1 VYSVESVDW
10 GLSKSIDLEEKMAKN
25 LVIVESPTKAKTIKK
40 FLGKNYDVIASEGH
54 IRDLPKSSMGID
66 IENDY
71 EPHYITIRGKGE
83 LLSSLKK
90 AAKKADYVYLATDP
104 DREGEAISYHLSVAL
119 KLEDKN
125 FKRIAFNEITKGAV
139 KNSLKNARSID
150 MDLVDAQQARR
161 VVDRLVGY
169 EISPL
174 LWEKLGKKSLSA
186 GRVQSVALKMISDR
200 EKEIEVFIPNEYW
213 TLVADIKVPGQKQ
226 IVKFDL
232 KKDINTGSDAEALK
246 KKLMGADF
254 IVTDIKTTSRS
265 KKAPVPFTTS
275 TLQQTAS
282 SRINFSTSKTMRVA
296 QQLYEGVEIKGLG
309 TVGLITY
316 LRTDSTRISEE
327 ADARVREYIR
337 ENFGAEYEADK
348 EASAQDSKAKNI
360 QDAHEAIRPTDVTI
374 TPASIKGKVS
384 TEQYKLYKLIY
395 ERFVGS
401 RMKPAQYSIF
411 TVTLTA
417 AGETFKASSSTVTFA
432 GYQNVYNAEEE
443 KVKNKVNL
451 SGIEKGDKLDC
462 EDIETTQHFT
472 EPPAHYTESLL
483 VRTMEENGIGRPST
497 YAPTISLLLNRRYIV
512 KEQKNLYITEL
523 GQAVN
528 NVMETAFPEIVD
540 IDFTANM
547 ETLLD
552 SIGEGKTDWK
562 VVVRNFYPDLEDEIK
577 HASENL
583 EKIKI
588 ADEESD
594 EICEE
599 CGARMVIKYGS
610 YGKFL
615 ACPNFPNCRNT
626 KPYYEKIG
634 VTCPDCGGDI
644 VRKITRKGRPFYGC
658 INYPECQFTSWN
670 RLVEKK
676 CPKCGKYMVIKG
688 KKIACSDN
696 ECGYIEAQPEE

>member
-1 VYSVESVDW
+1 
-10 GLSKSIDLEEKMAKN
+10 MAKN

-83 LLSSLKK
+83 LLATLKK
-90 AAKKADYVYLATDP
+90 ASKKADFVYLATDP

-119 KLEDKN
+119 KLEDKK
-125 FKRIAFNEITKGAV
+125 FKRITFNEITKNAV
-139 KNSLKNARSID
+139 KTSIKNARTID

-200 EKEIEVFIPNEYW
+200 EKEIDAFIPKEYW
-213 TLVADIKVPGQKQ
+213 TIEADVKVPGQKGLVSFEYKGE
-226 IVKFDL
+226 IADGKE
-232 KKDINTGSDAEALK
+232 AENLK
-246 KKLMGADF
+246 KKLMKSDF
-254 IVTDIKTTSRS
+254 IVSDIKTSTRT

-275 TLQQTAS
+275 TLQQTAAS
-282 SRINFSTSKTMRVA
+282 KINFSTSKTMRVA
-296 QQLYEGVEIKGLG
+296 QQLYEGVEIKGRG

-327 ADARVREYIR
+327 ADANVRQYIR
-337 ENFGAEYEADK
+337 DTFGAEYEAEKTESTGD
-348 EASAQDSKAKNI
+348 KAKNI

-374 TPASIKGKVS
+374 TPAVLKGNV
-384 TEQYKLYKLIY
+384 TAEQYKLYKLIY

-401 RMKPAQYSIF
+401 RMKPAEYSIY
-411 TVTLTA
+411 TVTISADDSL
-417 AGETFKASSSTVTFA
+417 FKASSSTVTFA
-432 GYQNVYNAEEE
+432 GYQNVYNTEEE
-443 KVKNKVNL
+443 KAKKAVNL
-451 SGIEKGDKLDC
+451 GGIQKGDKLDC
-462 EDIETTQHFT
+462 EEIRTIQHFT
-472 EPPAHYTESLL
+472 EPPSHYTESLL

-497 YAPTISLLLNRRYIV
+497 YAPTIATLLNRRYIV

-562 VVVRNFYPDLEDEIK
+562 VVVRNFYPDLENEIK

-588 ADEESD
+588 ADEVSD
-594 EICEE
+594 EYCED
-599 CGARMVIKYGS
+599 CGAQLVIKYGA

-615 ACPNFPNCRNT
+615 ACPNFPECRFT
-626 KPYYEKIG
+626 KPYFEKIG
-634 VTCPDCGGDI
+634 VACPDCGGDI
-644 VRKITRKGRPFYGC
+644 VRKTTRKGRPFYGC
-658 INYPECQFTSWN
+658 INYPECEFTSWN
-670 RLVEKK
+670 RLVNKK
-676 CPKCGKYMVIKG
+676 CPKCGKYMIIKG
-688 KKIACSDN
+688 KKIVCSDN
-696 ECGYIEAQPEE
+696 ECGYTEDRPEED

>member
-1 VYSVESVDW
+1 
-10 GLSKSIDLEEKMAKN
+10 MAKN

-66 IENDY
+66 IDNDY

-83 LLSSLKK
+83 LLATLKK
-90 AAKKADYVYLATDP
+90 ASKKADFVYLATDP

-119 KLEDKN
+119 KLEDKK
-125 FKRIAFNEITKGAV
+125 FKRITFNEITKNAV
-139 KNSLKNARSID
+139 KTSIKNARTVD

-200 EKEIEVFIPNEYW
+200 EKEIEAFIPKEYW
-213 TLVADIKVPGQKQ
+213 TIEADVKVPGQKGLVSFEYKGE
-226 IVKFDL
+226 I
-232 KKDINTGSDAEALK
+232 TGGKEDEDLK
-246 KKLMGADF
+246 KKLMKSDF
-254 IVTDIKTTSRS
+254 IVSDIKTSTRT

-275 TLQQTAS
+275 TLQQTAAS
-282 SRINFSTSKTMRVA
+282 KINFSTSKTMRVA
-296 QQLYEGVEIKGLG
+296 QQLYEGVEIKGRG

-327 ADARVREYIR
+327 ADANVRQYIR
-337 ENFGAEYEADK
+337 DTFGAEYEAEKTEPTGD
-348 EASAQDSKAKNI
+348 KAKNI

-374 TPASIKGKVS
+374 TPAVLKGNV
-384 TEQYKLYKLIY
+384 TAEQYKLYKLIY

-401 RMKPAQYSIF
+401 RMKPAEYSIY
-411 TVTLTA
+411 TVTISA
-417 AGETFKASSSTVTFA
+417 DDSMFKASSSTVTFT
-432 GYQNVYNAEEE
+432 GYQNVYNTEEE
-443 KVKNKVNL
+443 KAKKAVNL
-451 SGIEKGDKLDC
+451 GGIQKGDKLDC
-462 EDIETTQHFT
+462 EEIRTLQHFT
-472 EPPAHYTESLL
+472 EPPSHYTESLL

-497 YAPTISLLLNRRYIV
+497 YAPTIATLLNRRYIV

-562 VVVRNFYPDLEDEIK
+562 VVVRNFYPDLENEIK

-588 ADEESD
+588 ADEVSD
-594 EICEE
+594 EYCEE
-599 CGARMVIKYGS
+599 CGAQLVIKYGA

-615 ACPNFPNCRNT
+615 ACPNFPECRFT
-626 KPYYEKIG
+626 KPYFEKIG
-634 VTCPDCGGDI
+634 VACPDCGGDI
-644 VRKITRKGRPFYGC
+644 VRKTTRKGRPFYGC
-658 INYPECQFTSWN
+658 INYPECEFTSWN
-670 RLVEKK
+670 RLVNKK
-676 CPKCGKYMVIKG
+676 CPKCGKYMIIKG
-688 KKIACSDN
+688 KKIVCSDN
-696 ECGYIEAQPEE
+696 ECGYTEDRPEED